1 MVSGSQK
8 SRTFRRVSV
17 KTPGGRTVKHYRRRK
32 PSYAKCA
39 ITGKRLLG
47 VPRDIP
53 SKIKRLTKSQ
63 RKPSR
68 PFGGNLSSE
77 AMRQVLEERCAS
89 LKLDTDTTKEVVKV
103 GRLCMKIAGRDAG
116 EMCVIVEKID
126 NNNVTID
133 GGVRRRKCN
142 VNHLVPLKKVLKIK
156 AKASHEDVA
165 KEFEALK
172 LKVWN
177 KKAKSAA
184 EKPKKVR
191 KGKVKEAPK
200 STKKKVATKK
210 KESAKKE

>member
-1 MVSGSQK
+1 MVSGNKK

-17 KTPGGRTVKHYRRRK
+17 KTPGGNTVRHYRRRK
-32 PSYAKCA
+32 PGFAKCA
-39 ITGKRLLG
+39 ITGQNLMG

-53 SKIKRLTKSQ
+53 ANIKKLSKSE

-77 AMRQVLEERCAS
+77 GMRLVLEQRCTE
-89 LKLDTDTTKEVVKV
+89 LKLATDDVKEIVKV
-103 GRLCMKIAGRDAG
+103 GRVCMKIAGRDAG
-116 EMCVIVEKID
+116 ELCVIVEKID
-126 NNNVTID
+126 DKFVTID

-142 VNHLVPLKKVLKIK
+142 LNHLQPLKKVIKIK

-172 LKVWN
+172 LKVWTT
-177 KKAKSAA
+177 KPKAAT

-191 KGKVKEAPK
+191 KGKVA
-200 STKKKVATKK
+200 KKVAAPKK
-210 KESAKKE
+210 APVKKVAAAKKE